1 MAWEQL
7 LDMPVWFERLE
18 ASAIGLGA
26 AKFGQE
32 TPEFVWEQR
41 FGPEEQ
47 NYLVQGA
54 AAFRIDPV
62 Q

>member
-18 ASAIGLGA
+18 ASAIGLG
-26 AKFGQE
+26 
-32 TPEFVWEQR
+32 R

-54 AAFRIDPV
+54 AEFRIDPV